1 MRVIRLPGWM
11 LPALTGLVIGAAVSF
26 INHLILL
33 QGVKKAERLAP
44 QHGKNVIMLRYGLRY
59 ILNFATLFLVH
70 KNPAMLVAAALG
82 LTASKNALVI
92 KNLLNKNKKEG
103 KG

>member
-11 LPALTGLVIGAAVSF
+11 LPALTGLVIGLTVSF
-26 INHLILL
+26 FNHLILL
-33 QGVKKAERLAP
+33 QGVKKAECLSP
-44 QHGKNVIMLRYGLRY
+44 EQGKNAIMLRYGLRY

-70 KNPAMLVAAALG
+70 KDTAMLVAAAFG
-82 LTASKNALVI
+82 LTASKNALFF
-92 KNLLNKNKKEG
+92 KNLLNKKER